1 MAYNIA
7 PAYLK
12 ASNNLSDLP
21 NKATARINLG
31 VAIGT
36 DVEAW
41 SAQLDSAAAIAS
53 NGFVSRSAV
62 NTFTPR
68 TFQAG
73 SNKVTIS
80 NPTGAAG
87 NPAFDVVPANF
98 FALSQWTPTIQGS
111 TTGGTATYGVQAG
124 RYINIGNLWIAVCQ
138 LVWSSGTGSGNLRV
152 GNFPSQFAQGMTVYS
167 AHPSYANLLLPGNSV
182 DITVD
187 GVNAQIYANVM
198 ASISN
203 AAQLPV
209 AYSTSGTL
217 NFTMIWFS

>member
-1 MAYNIA
+1 M
-7 PAYLK
+7 
-12 ASNNLSDLP
+12 
-21 NKATARINLG
+21 
-31 VAIGT
+31 
-36 DVEAW
+36 
-41 SAQLDSAAAIAS
+41 
-53 NGFVSRSAV
+53 
-62 NTFTPR
+62 
-68 TFQAG
+68 
-73 SNKVTIS
+73 
-80 NPTGAAG
+80 
-87 NPAFDVVPANF
+87 
-98 FALSQWTPTIQGS
+98 
-111 TTGGTATYGVQAG
+111 
-124 RYINIGNLWIAVCQ
+124 
-138 LVWSSGTGSGNLRV
+138 

>member
-53 NGFVSRSAV
+53 NGFVSRSAA

-98 FALSQWTPTIQGS
+98 SHYLNGPRLSKDQLLVELPRMECKLADISTLAIFGS
-111 TTGGTATYGVQAG
+111 Q
-124 RYINIGNLWIAVCQ
+124 
-138 LVWSSGTGSGNLRV
+138 
-152 GNFPSQFAQGMTVYS
+152 
-167 AHPSYANLLLPGNSV
+167 YAN
-182 DITVD
+182 
-187 GVNAQIYANVM
+187 
-198 ASISN
+198 
-203 AAQLPV
+203 
-209 AYSTSGTL
+209 
-217 NFTMIWFS
+217 